1 MKRIYRI
8 TDNLIKIFIDPT
20 LNLNTEIVIYYIK
33 EKIKNVKK
41 RNL

>member
-1 MKRIYRI
+1 MKRIYKI
-8 TDNLIKIFIDPT
+8 SDNLIKIFIDSS